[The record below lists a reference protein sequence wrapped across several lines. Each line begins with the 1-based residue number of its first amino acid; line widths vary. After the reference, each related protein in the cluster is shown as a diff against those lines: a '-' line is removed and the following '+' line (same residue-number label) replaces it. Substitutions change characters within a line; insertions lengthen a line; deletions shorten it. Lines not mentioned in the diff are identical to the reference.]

1 MAIRKFENKKGDTYE
16 VRITYKD
23 QYGRKKYYSKRGFT
37 SVTKAKKHEQYMRTK
52 ISDGYSI
59 KPKITLQQAFN
70 ECMDNNTSLA
80 ISTVATRK
88 LTFRK
93 HINPTFGNCLVNT
106 IDFKIINELI
116 KSLEPNYTT
125 ATIEGVVATLKYI
138 FNYCYNAG
146 YIDRIPFAKIEIKG
160 KGSTREKN
168 KIISPELFE
177 KLIADSTEEYQ
188 IAFYIAKYTGC
199 RLGEVL
205 ALTKNDIDF
214 KNNTININKTL
225 YLNPDTKEL
234 IIKDTKTSSSRATI
248 PLVKPL
254 KNILTKW
261 LVNNKNEVI
270 VSKNGD
276 YINPSLIKAKLR
288 RFSSKY
294 EHINFHMF
302 RHTYTTTL
310 FNAGV
315 DPKTAQKL
323 LRHKDF
329 NTTMSIYTHLEED
342 ELKNT
347 VNEVFN

>member
-1 MAIRKFENKKGDTYE
+1 M
-16 VRITYKD
+16 
-23 QYGRKKYYSKRGFT
+23 
-37 SVTKAKKHEQYMRTK
+37 
-52 ISDGYSI
+52 
-59 KPKITLQQAFN
+59 
-70 ECMDNNTSLA
+70 
-80 ISTVATRK
+80 
-88 LTFRK
+88 
-93 HINPTFGNCLVNT
+93 
-106 IDFKIINELI
+106 
-116 KSLEPNYTT
+116 
-125 ATIEGVVATLKYI
+125 
-138 FNYCYNAG
+138 
-146 YIDRIPFAKIEIKG
+146 
-160 KGSTREKN
+160 
-168 KIISPELFE
+168 
-177 KLIADSTEEYQ
+177 
-188 IAFYIAKYTGC
+188 
-199 RLGEVL
+199 L